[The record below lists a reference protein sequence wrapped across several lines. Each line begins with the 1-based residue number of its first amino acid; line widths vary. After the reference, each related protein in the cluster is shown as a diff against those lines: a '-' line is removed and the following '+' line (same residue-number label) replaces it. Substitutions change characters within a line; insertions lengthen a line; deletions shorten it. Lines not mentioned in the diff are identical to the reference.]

1 LSNQI
6 ITKIKKKKI
15 LSLVNYKYLKLQIN
29 MQHLRGNA
37 IPAGYVQNPYSVVEG
52 FHGPFSLAKF
62 QHYMV

>member
-1 LSNQI
+1 
-6 ITKIKKKKI
+6 
-15 LSLVNYKYLKLQIN
+15 

>member
-1 LSNQI
+1 
-6 ITKIKKKKI
+6 
-15 LSLVNYKYLKLQIN
+15 

-37 IPAGYVQNPYSVVEG
+37 IPAGYVQNPYSVVEEG